1 MRHRK
6 HNHLLGVKTAHRTSL
21 IANLSCSLI
30 DNGRITTTLAKARA
44 LRPSIEKAIT
54 LAKKAHASDDA
65 ANKVHYR
72 RLAIARLRSQ
82 KAVKKL
88 FDELVEQFV
97 GRNGGYT
104 RIYKLAIPRLG
115 DAADMA
121 IIEFVEEIQKKNPKK
136 KRTTK
141 DDAANK
147 VHYRRL
153 AIARLRSQKAVKKL
167 FDELVE
173 QFVGRNGGY
182 TRIYKLAIPRLGDA
196 ADMAIIEFVEEIQ
209 KKNPKKK
216 RTTKKA
222 KEKLEASSEVKEDL
236 PNEEKVSD
244 TIVESNDQSVVE
256 EKIATSAA
264 KDESIEEVS
273 GKESEPKKAKKKSSK
288 TKAEDKDPE

>member
-141 DDAANK
+141 
-147 VHYRRL
+147 
-153 AIARLRSQKAVKKL
+153 
-167 FDELVE
+167 
-173 QFVGRNGGY
+173 
-182 TRIYKLAIPRLGDA
+182 
-196 ADMAIIEFVEEIQ
+196 
-209 KKNPKKK
+209 
-216 RTTKKA
+216 KA
-222 KEKLEASSEVKEDL
+222 KEKPEASPEIKEDL
-236 PNEEKVSD
+236 PIEEKVSD

-256 EKIATSAA
+256 EKIASSVA